1 MTWREAKETA
11 LIASL
16 LAVLLMLYAHLA
28 YYFRHAA
35 G

>member
-1 MTWREAKETA
+1 VTWRDAKETG

-16 LAVLLMLYAHLA
+16 LAVLLMLYAHIL
-28 YYFRHAA
+28 YYLRHVH

>member
-1 MTWREAKETA
+1 MTWRHAKEVA
-11 LIASL
+11 LWATL

-28 YYFRHAA
+28 YYFRHA

>member
-1 MTWREAKETA
+1 MTWRHAKEAA
-11 LIASL
+11 LTASL
-16 LAVLLMLYAHLA
+16 LAVLLMLYAHVS